1 MIHRRPKTNAPW
13 LRILVW
19 GSGDLH
25 AQSYRN
31 SWARVGCREGVTEIF
46 NQGGRKTYL
55 RLYHLSIRGVLSVGT
70 SGLSCETSDVL
81 SSLGVTAKG
90 TLLLE
95 LCMKYAPAS
104 EYSRGRDRD
113 CHSLVESWVDLE
125 PVERRQTGVK
135 TRNFKNSHVYG
146 RPSR

>member
-1 MIHRRPKTNAPW
+1 
-13 LRILVW
+13 
-19 GSGDLH
+19 
-25 AQSYRN
+25 
-31 SWARVGCREGVTEIF
+31 VGCREGVTEIF
-46 NQGGRKTYL
+46 NQGGRQTYL
-55 RLYHLSIRGVLSVGT
+55 RLYHLSIRGVLSVGS

-125 PVERRQTGVK
+125 PEKGVRRASKRAISKIPTFTV
-135 TRNFKNSHVYG
+135 G
-146 RPSR
+146 RVADDSKVSLVVPIDHMFCNY